1 MLGGEIVVPSPD
13 DVIEVVC
20 PSLGVTESSENRL
33 VITVRT
39 KTIRN
44 ELGLPSMEF
53 PLLTDEESSL
63 HFYSLNPPVLM
74 VLSRS
79 LNLAHQ
85 LELRPCSLQFLLVNC
100 PDGSAT

>member
-39 KTIRN
+39 KTARN
-44 ELGLPSMEF
+44 ELVLPSMGI
-53 PLLTDEESSL
+53 P
-63 HFYSLNPPVLM
+63 
-74 VLSRS
+74 
-79 LNLAHQ
+79 
-85 LELRPCSLQFLLVNC
+85 FL
-100 PDGSAT
+100 PDMAYDTS